1 MKYIE
6 AKNYTCPRTLGAEYV
21 ETCRG
26 AQCAVWRWAEPKWGS
41 MEQRRGYCG
50 LGGEPKY
57 PLNPDNET
65 VGG

>member
-1 MKYIE
+1 MKHGE
-6 AKNYTCPRTLGAEYV
+6 AGNYTCPRTLGSGSV

-26 AQCAVWRWAEPKWGS
+26 AQCAAWRWAEPKWGA

-50 LGGEPKY
+50 LGGAPQY

-65 VGG
+65 IGG